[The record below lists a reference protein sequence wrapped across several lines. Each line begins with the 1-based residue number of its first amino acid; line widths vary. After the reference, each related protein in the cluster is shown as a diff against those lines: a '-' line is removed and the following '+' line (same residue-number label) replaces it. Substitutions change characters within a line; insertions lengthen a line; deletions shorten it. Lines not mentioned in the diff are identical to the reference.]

1 VTHHPQT
8 TSIDRI
14 LEVVAEEGFE
24 GMSEVIRVLLN
35 EAMKLERSAFLGARP
50 HERTETRRGH
60 ANGFKP
66 KSVATRVG
74 KVTVR
79 VPQVRDVEGG
89 GSFYPRCLERGERSE
104 RALRLAIA
112 EMYVQG
118 VSTRR
123 VAAIAEELCGT
134 LEISSTAVSRAAR
147 AMDEEL
153 AKWRNRPLGRFEYM
167 VLDARYEKVR
177 HGGSVRDCA
186 VLIAVGID
194 GEGRRQILGV
204 SVSLSE
210 AEVHWRGFL
219 ESLQARG
226 LHGVKLVTSDDHK
239 GLRAALA
246 ARFAGVAWQ
255 RCQFHLQQNAQAYV
269 PRKAQR
275 SRVAGE
281 LRGVFNAESRQE
293 AIEKLSAFV
302 AGWRKTAPDLAA
314 WAEENV
320 PEGLTVFCHDLSE
333 AQRKRLR
340 TTNGVENLRRPS
352 QLATQVTQ
360 LLGGAAAE
368 GAWPTVGFGR
378 RDRAAPLRALRARGR
393 ARSAGAGE
401 VG

>member
-1 VTHHPQT
+1 VTHQPQT

-14 LEVVAEEGFE
+14 LEVVAEEGFQ

-50 HERTETRRGH
+50 HERTATRRGH

-74 KVTVR
+74 KISVR
-79 VPQVRDVEGG
+79 IPQVRDVEGG
-89 GSFYPRCLERGERSE
+89 ESFYPRCLERGERSE

-134 LEISSTAVSRAAR
+134 LEISSTAVSRAAG

-153 AKWRNRPLGRFEYM
+153 EKWRNRPLGRFEHL

-210 AEVHWRGFL
+210 AEVHWRVFL

-226 LHGVKLVTSDDHK
+226 LHGVRLVTSDDHK

-275 SRVAGE
+275 SQVAGE
-281 LRGVFNAESRQE
+281 LRAVFNADSRRE
-293 AIEKLSAFV
+293 ATEKLNTLV
-302 AGWRKTAPDLAA
+302 AGWRETAPDLAA

-320 PEGLTVFCHDLSE
+320 PQGLTVFDLGLSE

-340 TTNGVENLRRPS
+340 TTNGVENLNQQIKRRTRVARLFPNEAS
-352 QLATQVTQ
+352 
-360 LLGGAAAE
+360 LLRLVSALLME
-368 GAWPTVGFGR
+368 ISEDWETGR
-378 RDRAAPLRALRARGR
+378 RYLP
-393 ARSAGAGE
+393 RSDC
-401 VG
+401 